1 MVLVALD
8 KGLFEWLEVLELD
21 VEGSDAFLNL
31 LLLQLVEVIPAD
43 LVDNVSI
50 KLVFVQVNSCTP
62 RGHLNGIYISLG
74 VLVLSEQGV
83 VLVVHAD

>member
-50 KLVFVQVNSCTP
+50 KLVFVQVNSCTS